1 MSRRENKSSVV
12 NNVASENGEGA
23 VEKKSLA
30 NALRDWFS
38 SLHLGKPQAVMA
50 AVSVVVLL
58 AAFLIFNNLSV
69 SYARRWDIDWGYYS
83 ILSTFILLIAGI
95 VVNMPFIAKNV
106 KGFLPSG
113 KSFCGLAILMIIFS
127 VFMFGN
133 ISNTHRVLSDETS
146 WESMGLQMY
155 FQHTGGICNE
165 GIWTDGVLDCKTEVN
180 NFKGKALGFVY
191 SLVFNFMEP
200 DRDTA
205 LLVNYPFYIL
215 SLLAFFLA
223 LSKWFKSSKLALA
236 ATAFLGGMPIY
247 LLQARSAS
255 TEVLYICLLTFLMAW
270 YAFVPTNKVTWKH
283 FLLTV
288 PLLGFFAQTRQETVF
303 AFIPFALYYYRYFLE
318 KPYRLPAFIAAVIA
332 VSWPSVNNMAA
343 YRGYDFQGG
352 EHAAHSFEN
361 LWFNLKTNLEVM
373 LNMNLFEGPVKM
385 LQDPAFGG
393 IMMNPFYTTFTII
406 LLVATVWLLVRMI
419 VFRRYVRGFILGIF
433 FCLQIFVIMFNVS
446 GTFTIDINQRYVLV
460 ALPMFALLM
469 ALGLYDAI
477 VFAGSRIFKSK
488 MRTDAAAAI
497 VMGLAC
503 ILTLGLMVYHAP
515 SYRNNMLYY
524 KNKLLGEEEFLNN
537 ELASYPANSVF
548 IYSRPW
554 QMLAQGHSAFSERTF
569 EGWST
574 DVFAE
579 WMQKSGG
586 NIYLVRGQD
595 GYGKVNRESRVVGFK
610 TTDQIDKIL
619 DSYKHERV
627 LIDAKKF
634 GYPLVIYKILS
645 KKGVSQ
651 YAQNFTV
658 SEQKDYTIVLNKRFP
673 ETIACEYVLN
683 GEKQGDAIVT
693 VDADTLRLDSSKVL
707 MGMNR
712 AVFTCSM
719 PDGDTSVVYRDFFME
734 SDRAILLSTLKMDRF
749 SQDWGDPQ
757 LNESVEHHR
766 LTLDGEPF
774 RYGIGSHANSS
785 LEYTLLRG
793 FDVFHA
799 VVGLD
804 DESACGDGAYF
815 VVNGDGRELARSKK
829 LYSMEKQKLD
839 VNIKGVNHLN
849 LKIEMGDNKD
859 CDHGDWAN
867 AWLEA
872 R

>member
-1 MSRRENKSSVV
+1 MSRRENKSAVVKKDLSVKKE
-12 NNVASENGEGA
+12 SGA
-23 VEKKSLA
+23 EKKSLA
-30 NALRDWFS
+30 QSLRDWVS
-38 SLHLGKPQAVMA
+38 SLMLGKPHAVMA
-50 AVSVVVLL
+50 AVSVAVLL
-58 AAFLIFNNLSV
+58 AAFLIFNNLTV

-83 ILSTFILLIAGI
+83 ILSTFVLLIAGI
-95 VVNMPFIAKNV
+95 IVNIPFVAKHL

-113 KSFCGLAILMIIFS
+113 KSFCGLALLLIFFS

-165 GIWTDGVLDCKTEVN
+165 GVWTDGVLDCKTEVN

-215 SLLAFFLA
+215 SLIAFFLA
-223 LSKWFKSSKLALA
+223 LSKWFGSSKLALA

-303 AFIPFALYYYRYFLE
+303 AFVPFALYYYRYFLE
-318 KPYRLPAFIAAVIA
+318 KPYRLPAFIASVIA

-352 EHAAHSFEN
+352 EHAAHSFDN
-361 LWFNLKTNLEVM
+361 LWFNLKTNIVTM
-373 LNMNLFEGPVKM
+373 LNFDT
-385 LQDPAFGG
+385 DPSFGG
-393 IMMNPFYTTFTII
+393 IMTNPFYTTFTII

-419 VFRRYVRGFILGIF
+419 VFGRYVRGFILGIF

-469 ALGLYDAI
+469 ALGLYDALE
-477 VFAGSRIFKSK
+477 FSTK
-488 MRTDAAAAI
+488 MRKYAAASI

-503 ILTLGLMVYHAP
+503 VLTLGLMLYHAP

-627 LIDAKKF
+627 LVDAKKF
-634 GYPLVIYKILS
+634 GYPLVIYKIIS
-645 KKGVSQ
+645 KKGVSH

-658 SEQKDYTIVLNKRFP
+658 SEQMDGMIVLNKRFP
-673 ETIACEYVLN
+673 ESIACDYSLN
-683 GEKQGDAIVT
+683 DEKQGDILLT
-693 VDADTLRLDSSKVL
+693 LEADTLRLDSLKIRN
-707 MGMNR
+707 GMNR
-712 AVFTCSM
+712 ALFTCSM
-719 PDGDTSVVYRDFFME
+719 PDADTTIIYRDFFLE
-734 SDRAILLSTLKMDRF
+734 SDRAVLLSALKMERYA
-749 SQDWGDPQ
+749 QDWGDPQ
-757 LNESVEHHR
+757 VNQSVEHHR

-785 LEYTLLRG
+785 LEYTLPRG
-793 FDVFHA
+793 FDMFHA

-815 VVNGDGRELARSKK
+815 VVLGDGRELARSKK

-839 VNIKGVNHLN
+839 VEITGVRHLN
-849 LKIEMGDNKD
+849 LKVEMGDNKD
-859 CDHGDWAN
+859 CDHGDWAHS
-867 AWLEA
+867 WLEA

>member
-1 MSRRENKSSVV
+1 MSRRENKGSVV
-12 NNVASENGEGA
+12 KQVASENGEGA
-23 VEKKSLA
+23 VEKKPLA
-30 NALRDWFS
+30 IALRDWFS
-38 SLHLGKPQAVMA
+38 SLHLGKAQAVMA
-50 AVSVVVLL
+50 AVSVVVML

-83 ILSTFILLIAGI
+83 ILSTFVLLIAGI
-95 VVNMPFIAKNV
+95 VVNIPFVAKNV

-113 KSFCGLAILMIIFS
+113 KSFCGLAILLIIFS

-165 GIWTDGVLDCKTEVN
+165 GVWTDGVLDCKTEVN

-215 SLLAFFLA
+215 SLIAFFLA

-385 LQDPAFGG
+385 QQDPAFGG
-393 IMMNPFYTTFTII
+393 IMMNPFYTTFTVI
-406 LLVATVWLLVRMI
+406 LLLATVWLLVRMI

-469 ALGLYDAI
+469 ALGLYDALE
-477 VFAGSRIFKSK
+477 FSTK
-488 MRTDAAAAI
+488 MRKDAAASI
-497 VMGLAC
+497 IMGLAC
-503 ILTLGLMVYHAP
+503 LLTLGLMVYHAP

-610 TTDQIDKIL
+610 TTDQIDQIL

-651 YAQNFTV
+651 YAQNFIV

-683 GEKQGDAIVT
+683 GEKQGDALVT
-693 VDADTLRLDSSKVL
+693 VDADTLRLDSAKVL
-707 MGMNR
+707 VGMNR

-734 SDRAILLSTLKMDRF
+734 SDRAMLLSALKIERF

-757 LNESVEHHR
+757 VNESVEHHK
-766 LTLDGEPF
+766 LTLDSEPF

-785 LEYTLLRG
+785 LEYTLPRG
-793 FDVFHA
+793 FDMFHA

-815 VVNGDGRELARSKK
+815 VVLGDGRELSRSKK

-839 VNIKGVNHLN
+839 VEITGVRHLN

>member
-1 MSRRENKSSVV
+1 MSAKSSENTVV
-12 NNVASENGEGA
+12 KEEKNNRKSVAESLREW
-23 VEKKSLA
+23 VKSLC
-30 NALRDWFS
+30 
-38 SLHLGKPQAVMA
+38 LGKPQAVMLA
-50 AVSVVVLL
+50 TTLVVML

-69 SYARRWDIDWGYYS
+69 SFARRWDIDWGYYA
-83 ILSTFILLIAGI
+83 ILSTFILLVAGV
-95 VVNMPFIAKNV
+95 VVNMPFVAKNI
-106 KGFLPSG
+106 KGFLPEG
-113 KSFCGLAILMIIFS
+113 KSLCGLLVLLILFS

-155 FQHTGGICNE
+155 FRHTGGICNE
-165 GIWTDGVLDCKTEVN
+165 GVWTDGVLDCKTEVN

-200 DRDTA
+200 NRDTA

-215 SLLAFFLA
+215 SLIAFFLA
-223 LSKWFKSSKLALA
+223 LSKWFRSGRLALA

-255 TEVLYICLLTFLMAW
+255 TEVLYICLLAFLMAW

-318 KPYRLPAFIAAVIA
+318 KPYRLPAFVAAVIA

-385 LQDPAFGG
+385 MQDPNFGG
-393 IMMNPFYTTFTII
+393 ILPNPFYTTFTVI
-406 LLVATVWLLVRMI
+406 LLLATIWLLVRMV

-469 ALGLYDAI
+469 ALGLYDALE
-477 VFAGSRIFKSK
+477 FSTK
-488 MRTDAAAAI
+488 MRKDAAATI

-503 ILTLGLMVYHAP
+503 LLTLGLMVYHAP

-524 KNKLLGEEEFLNN
+524 KNRLLGEEEFLNT
-537 ELASYPANSVF
+537 ELAKLPKNSVY
-548 IYSRPW
+548 IYARPW

-574 DVFAE
+574 EVFAE

-595 GYGKVNRESRVVGFK
+595 GYGKVNRDSRVVGFK
-610 TTDQIDKIL
+610 TTDQIDQIL
-619 DSYKHERV
+619 EGYKHERV
-627 LIDAKKF
+627 LVNSKDF
-634 GYPLVIYKILS
+634 GYPLVIYKIIS
-645 KKGVSQ
+645 KKGVSH
-651 YAQNFTV
+651 YAQNIIV
-658 SEQKDYTIVLNKRFP
+658 SEQSGGRIVLNKHFP
-673 ETIACEYVLN
+673 ESIACDYTLN
-683 GEKQGDAIVT
+683 GEHYGELLLT
-693 VDADTLRLDSSKVL
+693 VDSDSLLLDSTKVRA
-707 MGMNR
+707 GMNR
-712 AVFTCSM
+712 AFFSCSM
-719 PDGDTSVVYRDFFME
+719 PDGDTLPVYRDFFVE
-734 SDRAILLSTLKMDRF
+734 SESVALLSSIKMGRF
-749 SQDWGDPQ
+749 SQDWGAPQ
-757 LNESVEHHR
+757 LNESVEHHK

-774 RYGIGSHANSS
+774 RYGIGSHANSV
-785 LEYTLLRG
+785 LEFTLPRH
-793 FDVFHA
+793 FDVLHA

-804 DESACGDGAYF
+804 DESACGDGASF
-815 VVNGDGRELARSKK
+815 VVEAGGREVFRSKR
-829 LYSMEKQKLD
+829 LYSTEKQKID
-839 VNIKGVNHLN
+839 VEISGATSLVLR
-849 LKIEMGDNKD
+849 IDMGENKD
-859 CDHGDWAN
+859 CDHGDWAD